1 MISLMSLCDKKHLLA
16 FSGLL
21 FLLNGCAPSA
31 GPVDAA
37 SVLDQ
42 VTDDRVQTQTAQLPE
57 KPGEKLK
64 LEDALARA
72 IKYNLDTKVAEM
84 DELIAADDVSL
95 QMLNTLPSVTGKI
108 QRQGRNN
115 AGGSSSFSLLTGM
128 ESLQPSISQEQYR
141 NVNQLSAEWN
151 LLDAGINLWRA
162 KSSTD
167 QVMIAQERRRK
178 VYHSVVQDTYTAY
191 WRAAVAQTAIPEI
204 NTLLGNIDKQ
214 INNIDEQ
221 VKQGLVPLGTAQTAR
236 TQLLE
241 RRMQLT
247 RMRHGMALADVELKT
262 LISYPLDQAL
272 TLDLENQNPMRAK
285 TLPSIKGK
293 MEEFEKTAFVN
304 RPEVREEI
312 LNKRIS
318 TRDIKMSLL
327 ETIPGIDLLFSYN
340 YDSNKYL
347 VENTWIDGIVGLTA
361 TINKIITAPARYSR
375 AKNVDLLADKRR
387 QALVAAVV
395 TQIYVSKA
403 RYDSLSYEY
412 AEQDKN
418 SKNADAVLKR
428 AKNYNDAGLMSKAEL
443 LNVSIDSSIADI
455 NTALAYSDA
464 QDAYGRFIT
473 TLGVDLWDADDAG
486 LGVPDFAHQIRK
498 NLDSSD
504 IFLTSGL
511 EQKKVVP

>member
-1 MISLMSLCDKKHLLA
+1 
-16 FSGLL
+16 
-21 FLLNGCAPSA
+21 
-31 GPVDAA
+31 
-37 SVLDQ
+37 
-42 VTDDRVQTQTAQLPE
+42 
-57 KPGEKLK
+57 
-64 LEDALARA
+64 
-72 IKYNLDTKVAEM
+72 
-84 DELIAADDVSL
+84 
-95 QMLNTLPSVTGKI
+95 
-108 QRQGRNN
+108 
-115 AGGSSSFSLLTGM
+115 
-128 ESLQPSISQEQYR
+128 
-141 NVNQLSAEWN
+141 
-151 LLDAGINLWRA
+151 
-162 KSSTD
+162 
-167 QVMIAQERRRK
+167 
-178 VYHSVVQDTYTAY
+178 
-191 WRAAVAQTAIPEI
+191 
-204 NTLLGNIDKQ
+204 
-214 INNIDEQ
+214 
-221 VKQGLVPLGTAQTAR
+221 
-236 TQLLE
+236 
-241 RRMQLT
+241 
-247 RMRHGMALADVELKT
+247 
-262 LISYPLDQAL
+262 
-272 TLDLENQNPMRAK
+272 
-285 TLPSIKGK
+285 
-293 MEEFEKTAFVN
+293 
-304 RPEVREEI
+304 
-312 LNKRIS
+312 
-318 TRDIKMSLL
+318 MSLL